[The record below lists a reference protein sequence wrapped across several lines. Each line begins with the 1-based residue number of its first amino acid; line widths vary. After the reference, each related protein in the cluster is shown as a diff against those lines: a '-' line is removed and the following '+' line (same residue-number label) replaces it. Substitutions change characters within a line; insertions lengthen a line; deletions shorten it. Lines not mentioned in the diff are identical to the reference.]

1 MEISAMIIFEKKSK
15 RFALRILHLLP
26 ALLPVLLCALLYWGV
41 SRISDASLEQE
52 CTTLTQ
58 ALRNG
63 TVHTYALTGRYPES
77 LSELL
82 ERNAIT
88 YDSEKFLIEYVPN
101 GANLFPSISVIP
113 RNDSKGGGL

>member
-1 MEISAMIIFEKKSK
+1 MKIFEKKSK
-15 RFALRILHLLP
+15 ILSLRILHLLP
-26 ALLPVLLCALLYWGV
+26 ALLPVLLCILLYWGI
-41 SRISDASLEQE
+41 SRVSDASLEQE

-58 ALRNG
+58 ALRSG

-77 LSELL
+77 LTELL

-88 YDSEKFLIEYVPN
+88 YDNEKFLIEYVPN

-113 RNDSKGGGL
+113 RYDSKGGDL